1 MTHLRV
7 LALLAALLAAG
18 GAWAQD
24 ALSLEAF
31 FGRWEGSAIG
41 KSVAA
46 SAPGYRARDLDVT
59 ISETADGFEI
69 SWVTVIRGQDDD
81 ADAAAERRATS
92 ARFVAAGGATWQAEA
107 TEAPPAGLSR
117 SWARLEGSS
126 LKVYVLEIDETGI
139 YEIAQYERTITPA
152 GVMDLKFTRIRD
164 GRTVRQVT
172 GSLLRAA
179 K

>member
-7 LALLAALLAAG
+7 LALLVALLAAG
-18 GAWAQD
+18 GTRAQD
-24 ALSLEAF
+24 ALSLDAF

-41 KSVAA
+41 KSVTA

-59 ISETADGFEI
+59 ISGTPEGFEI
-69 SWVTVIRGQDDD
+69 TWVTLIRGQDDG
-81 ADAAAERRATS
+81 ADEAAERRATT
-92 ARFVAAGGATWQAEA
+92 ARFIATGGSTWQAEGA
-107 TEAPPAGLSR
+107 EAPPAGLAR
-117 SWARLEGSS
+117 SWGRLEGNS
-126 LKVYVLEIDETGI
+126 LNVYVLEIDETGI

-179 K
+179 E